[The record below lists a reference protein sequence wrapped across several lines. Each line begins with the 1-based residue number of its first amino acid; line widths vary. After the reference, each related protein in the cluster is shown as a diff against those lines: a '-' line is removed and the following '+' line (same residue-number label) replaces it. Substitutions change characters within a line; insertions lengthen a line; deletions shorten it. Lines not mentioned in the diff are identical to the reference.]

1 MTAGTGLK
9 PTVAIAA
16 KQNSSPRSMVKQVIL
31 DDSLA
36 RGTEQ
41 RTACTVITDHIA
53 GKQNFRSPCEVL
65 YSETTL
71 FINYLVYR
79 FLKRN
84 QELSRAFG
92 LFFVIRTDRNDLIL
106 FSDQFHRIRTDK
118 LHLITRASPLESPRL
133 TMHIAAH
140 QGTVVHPFHHF
151 QISAMYIDGIIHHPL
166 IQPVARHNLTL
177 TTGKM
182 GRICL
187 RGKITRIGIPFQT
200 YAKFLKCNIFTKLCQ
215 QSHAF
220 RIMYL
225 HILNRCID
233 IMGKEYTGCRTS
245 PATHGHHCPRH

>member
-1 MTAGTGLK
+1 MERFVFRIQLNGVIAEDQPIDRLGIKNRSVEGFKLIVFNHNATLGSAVEILLLSLQVGNLRIDGDNRIGKLEQISQRVYKTVLTDNDMTAGTGLK

-118 LHLITRASPLESPRL
+118 LHLITRASPLNP
-133 TMHIAAH
+133 H
-140 QGTVVHPFHHF
+140 
-151 QISAMYIDGIIHHPL
+151 D
-166 IQPVARHNLTL
+166 
-177 TTGKM
+177 
-182 GRICL
+182 
-187 RGKITRIGIPFQT
+187 
-200 YAKFLKCNIFTKLCQ
+200 
-215 QSHAF
+215 
-220 RIMYL
+220 
-225 HILNRCID
+225 
-233 IMGKEYTGCRTS
+233 
-245 PATHGHHCPRH
+245 